1 MGLGGGDA
9 NATDGVADT
18 QGADGA
24 VVTGVAGGSVG
35 EPLAGA
41 YGVLTLNGDGSYSY
55 VLDNASQR
63 VQGLAA
69 GEVLTESFAYKIP
82 EGEGDTTAA
91 ALRITSKDNDTCD
104 TVQDHPA
111 EGAELQQLG
120 RTE

>member
-69 GEVLTESFAYKIP
+69 GEVLTESFAYTITD
-82 EGEGDTTAA
+82 GDGDTSAA
-91 ALRITSKDNDTCD
+91 ALTITINGSDEHGSAT
-104 TVQDHPA
+104 
-111 EGAELQQLG
+111 G
-120 RTE
+120 RKRVGQNG